1 MSENKKKNTVRKKE
15 SKSVDVAGKLSK
27 FIEKKRIQNEALKKI
42 VDEFSSNEV
51 NKKNK

>member
-1 MSENKKKNTVRKKE
+1 MSENKKKNTVRKKNPE
-15 SKSVDVAGKLSK
+15 GNDVAGKLSQ

-51 NKKNK
+51 TKKNK